1 MAKVTLFVA
10 SMKGGGAERVIAN
23 LSQGFAQL
31 HIPTEMLLVWKTGDY
46 LRFIPPEVP
55 VVSFEVRRLWQCHK
69 PLMRYFREARPD
81 AMLSTLTRCNFHAL
95 LAKRFAKGPTRL
107 IVREANTPSVEEQV
121 LGTYE
126 RTVLRIMKRFYR
138 YADGIVA
145 VSKGVADDLAKFAR
159 LPRERISVVYNP
171 TLNADLYEMRD
182 RAIEHPWLQPG
193 EPPVVLGVGRLAP
206 QKGFDV
212 LLKAFA
218 KAREQVQAR
227 LILLG
232 EGPDR
237 AALEQSAE
245 QLGIR
250 QEVDMPGFVQNP
262 FAFMRR
268 AGVFVLSSRF
278 EGLPNTLIQAMGCE
292 CPVVSTNCPSGPE
305 EVLDGG
311 RYGALVPVDDT
322 EAMAKAIVSVLA
334 GSVPE
339 VPDEW
344 LNQFRLEYV
353 VKHYLSVLGIAVPA
367 GA

>member
-31 HIPTEMLLVWKTGDY
+31 HVPTEMLLVWKTGDY
-46 LRFIPPEVP
+46 LRLIPPEVP
-55 VVSFEVRRLWQCHK
+55 VVSFEVRRLWQCHQ
-69 PLMRYFREARPD
+69 PLVRYLRETRPD

-95 LAKRFAKGPTRL
+95 LAKRFAKSPTRL
-107 IVREANTPSVEEQV
+107 VVREANTPSVEEQV
-121 LGTYE
+121 LGIYE
-126 RTVLRIMKRFYR
+126 RTVLRIMKRFYKH
-138 YADGIVA
+138 ADGIVA
-145 VSKGVADDLAKFAR
+145 VSKGVADDLAKFAK

-171 TLNADLYEMRD
+171 TINADLYEMRD
-182 RAIEHPWLQPG
+182 QPADHSWLQLG

-218 KAREQVQAR
+218 KVREQVQAR
-227 LILLG
+227 LIILG

-237 AALEQSAE
+237 VELEQLAE
-245 QLGIR
+245 RLGIR

-262 FAFMRR
+262 FAYMRR

-278 EGLPNTLIQAMGCE
+278 EGLPNTLIQAMGCG

-305 EVLDGG
+305 EVLDRGKYG
-311 RYGALVPVDDT
+311 RLVPVDDVEEMT
-322 EAMAKAIVSVLA
+322 KAMLSVLQ

-353 VKHYLSVLGIAVPA
+353 VKHYLDVLGIP
-367 GA
+367 GGK